1 MDVACNIPTTYS
13 NLKHFL
19 ILIKPF
25 EIKSIKEA
33 LNQNNKKM
41 KKIVFIAVILFFAS
55 ALAVNAQRATP
66 RVTGRQA
73 TQQVRI
79 ANGVQSGQLTRNETR
94 RLERQQHCIQAEKRI
109 AKADGTVTPRERRF
123 LRREQNRASRNINR
137 QKNDNQVQGGN
148 K

>member
-1 MDVACNIPTTYS
+1 
-13 NLKHFL
+13 
-19 ILIKPF
+19 
-25 EIKSIKEA
+25 
-33 LNQNNKKM
+33 M
-41 KKIVFIAVILFFAS
+41 KKIVFIAVILFFAL

-94 RLERQQHCIQAEKRI
+94 RLERQQRCIQVEKRI